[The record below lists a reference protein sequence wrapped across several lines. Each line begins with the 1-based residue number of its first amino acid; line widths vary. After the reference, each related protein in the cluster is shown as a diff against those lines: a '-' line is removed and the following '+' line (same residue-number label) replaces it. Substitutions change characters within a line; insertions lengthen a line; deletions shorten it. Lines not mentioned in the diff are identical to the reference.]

1 MNSANATINILNIP
15 FGESKITR
23 EEFYPC
29 LAYIDHLGNADGV
42 MFKSFCFDL
51 SRCGETLSRWEK
63 AIELMFGSENSLFA
77 LNDAAK
83 DIKTLL
89 NLKPETT
96 FDVYIKAPIP
106 RVSLTPF
113 GDINGDGITEK
124 LLDAEDCVQAF
135 SLFVSRLTRHF
146 EISWLKN
153 LKIKGWVLE
162 GNGEIR
168 TKCAELLAEKGFS
181 VYGNE
186 AEFLNLSR
194 DTDFSRII
202 CDKAPIHIFNAVEEG
217 FVVNCA
223 LAQDENLRKVY
234 DSLYILLNAKLLGKA
249 EIPEETDPVSEVDE
263 INETVEELAVEET
276 FEETDD
282 RNFDITFDEFPEE
295 LEESDEIGE
304 LKKLDGIENIE
315 EIEEIEEIEDIPED
329 FEYDLQELAKLEPE
343 REVATKEPI
352 ADEKQNK
359 ISVEISITEEKI
371 PEETV
376 KTIPC
381 EKSKK
386 LSKKQKSALL
396 GAGIAV
402 AALGIAYLF
411 GKGKKD

>member
-15 FGESKITR
+15 FGESKISR

-29 LAYIDHLGNADGV
+29 LAYIDHLGNTDGV

-51 SRCGETLSRWEK
+51 SSCGETLSVWEK
-63 AIELMFGSENSLFA
+63 AIELMFDSENSLFA

-89 NLKPETT
+89 NLNPETT
-96 FDVYIKAPIP
+96 FDVYIKAPVP
-106 RVSLTPF
+106 KVSLTPF

-124 LLDAEDCVQAF
+124 LLDTEDCVQAF
-135 SLFVSRLTRHF
+135 SLFASLLTRHF

-186 AEFLNLSR
+186 AGFLNLAC

-202 CDKAPIHIFNAVEEG
+202 CDKAPIHIFDAEEG

-234 DSLYILLNAKLLGKA
+234 DSLYILLNAKLLEKA
-249 EIPEETDPVSEVDE
+249 EIPEETEPKVDE
-263 INETVEELAVEET
+263 INETVEET

-282 RNFDITFDEFPEE
+282 QNFDITFDEFPEE
-295 LEESDEIGE
+295 LEESDEIEE
-304 LKKLDGIENIE
+304 LKTLDGIENIE
-315 EIEEIEEIEDIPED
+315 EIEEIEEIEDISED
-329 FEYDLQELAKLEPE
+329 FEYDLQELAELEPE
-343 REVATKEPI
+343 REAATKDPI
-352 ADEKQNK
+352 TDEKQGK

-386 LSKKQKSALL
+386 LSKKQKTALI